1 MDIAAPCV
9 NGSVNGHANGH
20 SISRG
25 APLEVLAP
33 QRQGLPLVVASP
45 HSGTDYPAE
54 FVAASRLDPVALRR
68 SEDSYVDEIFAAAP
82 ALGAPLLRALFPR
95 AYVDPNR
102 EPYELDPAMFADALP
117 GYANTRSPR
126 VAAGLGTIARVVATG
141 REIYRDKLRLAEALE
156 RIHALYQPY
165 HGQLRRL
172 VGDTRQA
179 FGCCVLVD
187 AHSMPSVGGP
197 MDADAGRARVDV
209 ILGDVHGASCA
220 AIVTDTAE
228 RSLRDLGYAV
238 TRNNPYSGGFTTQ
251 NYGRPRRG
259 VHALQI
265 EVNRAL
271 YMDEETMARKDVAIE
286 RLKSDMRGVLAALGA
301 IDRRRL
307 LAA

>member
-1 MDIAAPCV
+1 MDIAAPSV
-9 NGSVNGHANGH
+9 NGNANGHANGH
-20 SISRG
+20 P

-33 QRQGLPLVVASP
+33 PRQGLPLVVASP
-45 HSGTDYPAE
+45 HSGAHYPPQ
-54 FVAASRLDPVALRR
+54 FVAASRLDPMALRR
-68 SEDSYVDEIFAAAP
+68 SEDSFVDEIFGAAP
-82 ALGAPLLRALFPR
+82 VLGAPLLRALFPR

-102 EPYELDPAMFADALP
+102 EPYELDPAMFQDALP

-141 REIYRDKLRLAEALE
+141 REIYRDKLRIAEALE
-156 RIHALYQPY
+156 RIHAHYQPY
-165 HGQLRRL
+165 HGALRRL
-172 VGDTRQA
+172 IGETREA
-179 FGCCVLVD
+179 FGCCMLVD

-220 AIVTDTAE
+220 AAVTDTAE
-228 RSLRDLGYAV
+228 RCLRDLGYAV

-265 EVNRAL
+265 ELNRAL
-271 YMDEETMARKDVAIE
+271 YMDEETMARKDDLIG
-286 RLKSDMRGVLAALGA
+286 RLKRDMHAVLAAVGA
-301 IDRRRL
+301 IDRRLL

>member
-1 MDIAAPCV
+1 MDTAAVCV
-9 NGSVNGHANGH
+9 SAANPP
-20 SISRG
+20 
-25 APLEVLAP
+25 PLEVLEPQP
-33 QRQGLPLVVASP
+33 QRLALVVASP
-45 HSGTDYPAE
+45 HSGTHYPPE

-68 SEDSYVDEIFAAAP
+68 SEDSFIDDIFGAAP
-82 ALGAPLLRALFPR
+82 GLGAPLLRATFPR

-141 REIYRDKLRLAEALE
+141 REIYRDKLRTADALD
-156 RIHALYQPY
+156 RIHAVYQPY
-165 HGQLRRL
+165 HGALRRL
-172 VGDTRQA
+172 IAETREN

-220 AIVTDTAE
+220 SVVTDTAE
-228 RSLRDLGYAV
+228 RALRDLGYAV

-259 VHALQI
+259 IHALQI
-265 EVNRAL
+265 EVNRGL
-271 YMDEETMARKDVAIE
+271 YMDEETIE
-286 RLKSDMRGVLAALGA
+286 RNEDSIARLRRDMRGVLAALGA
-301 IDRRRL
+301 IGRNL
-307 LAA
+307 LAAA

>member
-1 MDIAAPCV
+1 MDIAAACIGPASL
-9 NGSVNGHANGH
+9 GSAASG
-20 SISRG
+20 
-25 APLEVLAP
+25 PLEVLEPRPRRLA
-33 QRQGLPLVVASP
+33 LVVASP
-45 HSGTDYPAE
+45 HSGAHYPPE
-54 FVAASRLDPVALRR
+54 FVAASRLDALALRR
-68 SEDSYVDEIFAAAP
+68 SEDSFIDEVFGAAP
-82 ALGAPLLRALFPR
+82 AVGAPLLRALFPR

-141 REIYRDKLRLAEALE
+141 REIYRDKLRIADALG
-156 RIHALYQPY
+156 RIHAFYQPY
-165 HGQLRRL
+165 HGALRRL
-172 VGDTRQA
+172 VAETRES

-220 AIVTDTAE
+220 PVVTDTAE
-228 RSLRDLGYAV
+228 RTLRALGYAV

-259 VHALQI
+259 IHALQI
-265 EVNRAL
+265 ELNRAL
-271 YMDEETMARKDVAIE
+271 YMDEETIARKEEAIR
-286 RLKSDMRGVLAALGA
+286 RLSRDMGAVVAALGA
-301 IDRRRL
+301 IDRGM
-307 LAA
+307 LAAA

>member
-1 MDIAAPCV
+1 MDIAASRV
-9 NGSVNGHANGH
+9 NGSANGRANGHA
-20 SISRG
+20 ISHG
-25 APLEVLAP
+25 VPLEVLAP
-33 QRQGLPLVVASP
+33 PRQGLPLVVASP
-45 HSGTDYPAE
+45 HSGAHYPPE
-54 FVAASRLDPVALRR
+54 FIAASRLDPVALRR
-68 SEDSYVDEIFAAAP
+68 SEDSFVDEIFAAAP

-102 EPYELDPAMFADALP
+102 EPYELDPQMFTDALP

-141 REIYRDKLRLAEALE
+141 REIYRDKLRTAEALE

-172 VGDTRQA
+172 IGDTREA

-187 AHSMPSVGGP
+187 AHSMPSIGGP

-220 AIVTDTAE
+220 SVVSDTAE
-228 RSLRDLGYAV
+228 RSFRDLGYAV

-271 YMDEETMARKDVAIE
+271 YMDEENLTRKDGAIE
-286 RLKSDMRGVLAALGA
+286 RLKRDTHAVLAALGA
-301 IDRRRL
+301 IDRRLL

>member
-1 MDIAAPCV
+1 MDTAAVCV
-9 NGSVNGHANGH
+9 SAV
-20 SISRG
+20 SPP
-25 APLEVLAP
+25 PLEVLEPRP
-33 QRQGLPLVVASP
+33 QRLALVVASP
-45 HSGTDYPAE
+45 HSGTHYPPE

-68 SEDSYVDEIFAAAP
+68 SEDSFVDDIFGTAP
-82 ALGAPLLRALFPR
+82 GLGAPLLRATFPR
-95 AYVDPNR
+95 AYLDPNR

-141 REIYRDKLRLAEALE
+141 REIYRDKLRIADALG
-156 RIHALYQPY
+156 RIHAVYQPY
-165 HGQLRRL
+165 HGALRRL
-172 VGDTRQA
+172 IAETREN

-220 AIVTDTAE
+220 PVVTDTAE
-228 RSLRDLGYAV
+228 RALRDLGYAV

-259 VHALQI
+259 IHALQI
-265 EVNRAL
+265 EVNRGL
-271 YMDEETMARKDVAIE
+271 YMDEETIE
-286 RLKSDMRGVLAALGA
+286 RNEASIARLRRDIRSVLAALGA
-301 IDRRRL
+301 IDRGL
-307 LAA
+307 LAAA